1 MTLRWFS
8 WVFLVGPL
16 FGQAAGG
23 DLLEAKTLAKLAA
36 MDAALDGTMGVAVI
50 DLKTGGRLCYHC
62 DTWFP
67 TASTIKVPVL
77 VEVTRLIRAGKLSY
91 EQRVPVS
98 KSEVVPSSAA
108 YERAVAEAGSLSVR
122 ELITI
127 MIQNS
132 DNAATNKLIDLAGG
146 FAAVNT
152 RMDEMNLPGIR
163 LRRKM
168 IDLAAAKADRENIAT
183 PRDMARLA
191 EMLYSGKVLDAE
203 SSREILEFMG
213 LVKGDVRKAVV
224 PVGTATK
231 TGSLEGVKCEFGI
244 VMLPK
249 RPFAIAVFGA
259 YLGGESPVPGATKIV
274 FDHFR
279 KLDRANAAGR
289 FLE

>member
-1 MTLRWFS
+1 MMLRWLG
-8 WVFLVGPL
+8 WIVFVGPL
-16 FGQAAGG
+16 FAQAAGNE
-23 DLLEAKTLAKLAA
+23 LLAQKTLGKLAA
-36 MDAALDGTMGVAVI
+36 MDDRLDGTMGVAAV
-50 DLKTGGRLCYHC
+50 DLTTGERLCYHC

-77 VEVTRLIRAGKLSY
+77 VEVVRLIRAGKLSY

-98 KSEVVPSSAA
+98 QSEVVPSSAA
-108 YERAVAEAGSLSVR
+108 YAKAAAGPGALSVR

-132 DNAATNKLIDLAGG
+132 DNSATNKLIDLAGG

-168 IDLAAAKADRENIAT
+168 IDLQAARADRENIAT

-191 EMLYSGKVLDAE
+191 EMLYSGRVLDAV

-213 LVKGDVRKAVV
+213 LVEGDVRKAVA

-231 TGSLEGVKCEFGI
+231 TGALDGVKCEFGI
-244 VMLPK
+244 VRLK
-249 RPFAIAVFGA
+249 NRPFAIAVFGA
-259 YLGGESPVPGATKIV
+259 YLDGESPVPGAAKIV